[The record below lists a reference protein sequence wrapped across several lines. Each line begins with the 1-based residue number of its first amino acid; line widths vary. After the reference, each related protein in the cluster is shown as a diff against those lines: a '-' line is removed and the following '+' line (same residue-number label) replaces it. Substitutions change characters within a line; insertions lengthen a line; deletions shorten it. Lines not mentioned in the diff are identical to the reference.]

1 MTVREL
7 AALIEARNI
16 SGSCMDGEIR
26 GGFMSDIM
34 SRAMAEGFSGMAWI
48 THRADMNAL
57 AVAVMKDAA
66 CVIFPAGIE
75 PEEAVIRRAET
86 EKMPLMISEKPA
98 FEIAGIMYLSEI
110 RGREESINDVAQ
122 S

>member
-34 SRAMAEGFSGMAWI
+34 SRAMAEGFSGMA
-48 THRADMNAL
+48 M
-57 AVAVMKDAA
+57 
-66 CVIFPAGIE
+66 
-75 PEEAVIRRAET
+75 
-86 EKMPLMISEKPA
+86 
-98 FEIAGIMYLSEI
+98 
-110 RGREESINDVAQ
+110 
-122 S
+122 

>member
-26 GGFMSDIM
+26 GGFMGDIM

-57 AVAVMKDAA
+57 AIAVMKNAA
-66 CVIFPAGIE
+66 CVIFPAGIQ
-75 PEEAVIRRAET
+75 PEKAIVQRAET
-86 EKMPLMISEKPA
+86 EKMPLLSSEKPA
-98 FEIAGIMYLSEI
+98 FEIVGKMYLSGI
-110 RGREESINDVAQ
+110 RGREE
-122 S
+122 

>member
-7 AALIEARNI
+7 AALIEARSI

-57 AVAVMKDAA
+57 AVAVMKGAV
-66 CVIFPAGIE
+66 CMVFPEGIA
-75 PEEAVIRRAET
+75 PEEIVVRKAAE
-86 EKMPLMISEKPA
+86 EKMTLL
-98 FEIAGIMYLSEI
+98 LSEETAFTLAGKLYAAGM
-110 RGREESINDVAQ
+110 RGGEE
-122 S
+122 